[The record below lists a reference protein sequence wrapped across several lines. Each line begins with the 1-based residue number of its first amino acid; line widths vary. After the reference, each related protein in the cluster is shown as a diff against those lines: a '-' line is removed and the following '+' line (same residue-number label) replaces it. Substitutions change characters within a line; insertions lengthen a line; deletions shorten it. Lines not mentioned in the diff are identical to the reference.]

1 MLIKRQ
7 KLAEI
12 KGLTLVSS
20 RELTEVQKVSQL
32 EIQKAKQEAN
42 TITQNAQNY
51 LTESQNKLKEAEKK
65 RDEIIQSAKEEA
77 KRIKETTYRETLT
90 AAKEEIEQIK
100 TRSKELIRELFRV
113 KNDALLEAHKE
124 ILDIALKMAE
134 KIIKQE
140 VTTNKEILKTQVIE
154 AIKKATTEADRVQV
168 FVNPCDINELRG
180 LLQDMER
187 LFPSGIDIVALENEE
202 VDPGSSIIE
211 TKSGRLDASF
221 KTQLKTLRELT
232 SHFEMK
238 EPQITEQEEEIIVQ
252 EEPQDIET
260 LAPLDVE
267 ISEPVELE
275 SISPLDLDIL
285 EIPSEVPTLSREDE
299 KEFEEELLTDTP
311 LVTQDEPQDI
321 ERFEEQEF
329 VLELPKEEPSIES
342 TIPVIEPEEEIITQ
356 DQVQDIAAPGKKKL
370 SLKAPV
376 EEEKKY
382 DFQDVEEE
390 KKEEIDIK
398 SILKPKKKKNGDEI
412 SKIVSEVEQ
421 SPEWKDLIEKEDEE

>member
-42 TITQNAQNY
+42 TVKLEAQNY

-90 AAKEEIEQIK
+90 AAREEIEQIK

-168 FVNPCDINELRG
+168 FVNPCDINELREF
-180 LLQDMER
+180 LQYIER

-232 SHFEMK
+232 SHFEIK
-238 EPQITEQEEEIIVQ
+238 EPQITEQEEAIVQ

-329 VLELPKEEPSIES
+329 ILELPKEEPSIES

>member
-168 FVNPCDINELRG
+168 FVNPCDINELREF
-180 LLQDMER
+180 LQYIER

-232 SHFEMK
+232 SHFEIK
-238 EPQITEQEEEIIVQ
+238 EPQITEQEEAIVQ

-275 SISPLDLDIL
+275 SISPLDLDLL
-285 EIPSEVPTLSREDE
+285 ETPSEALTLSREDE

-311 LVTQDEPQDI
+311 LLTQDI